1 MKIIALQGK
10 CDAGKSTTLRCLIQE
25 MMAKGFAPLGEEK
38 PGAITRIAA
47 GDDLWVLFEKN
58 DKKIA
63 VTTRGDTKEN
73 IEKDLNEA
81 AKHAGGAVDVFVCA
95 AHTYGQTVDF
105 IIKKAGYLNS
115 YFFGKIGTDDL
126 SLQTALNSRDV
137 KMLLRFIGDALA
149 GRI

>member
-63 VTTRGDTKEN
+63 VTTRGDTQEN
-73 IEKDLNEA
+73 IEKDLKA
-81 AKHAGGAVDVFVCA
+81 AKNYVDGAVDIFVCA
-95 AHTYGQTVDF
+95 AHTYGKTVDF
-105 IIKKAGYLNS
+105 IIETVGHLDS
-115 YFFGKIGTDDL
+115 YFLGKIGTDDL
-126 SLQTALNSRDV
+126 ALQTILNTRDV
-137 KMLLRFIGDALA
+137 KMLLRFIDDALA